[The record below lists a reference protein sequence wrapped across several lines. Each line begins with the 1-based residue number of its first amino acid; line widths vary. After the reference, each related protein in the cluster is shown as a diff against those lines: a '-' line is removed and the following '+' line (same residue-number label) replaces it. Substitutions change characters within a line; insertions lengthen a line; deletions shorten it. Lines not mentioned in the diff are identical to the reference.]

1 MRRDPRRDELSI
13 NGLPSA
19 RNKIE
24 KYAMPAKTA
33 SFVAEFPLR
42 TTQAD
47 ERALAIRLEAARH
60 IYNAALG
67 EALRRL
73 DLMRESKAWQ
83 AARKMPPGAPES
95 AERKGAI

>member
-1 MRRDPRRDELSI
+1 MNSYSRRKTGHCDLARARRRLRERLAMRRDPWRDELSI

-33 SFVAEFPLR
+33 SFDAEFPLR

-47 ERALAIRLEAARH
+47 ERALAIRRAR
-60 IYNAALG
+60 A
-67 EALRRL
+67 RRTG
-73 DLMRESKAWQ
+73 DITVNHPW
-83 AARKMPPGAPES
+83 P
-95 AERKGAI
+95 KG